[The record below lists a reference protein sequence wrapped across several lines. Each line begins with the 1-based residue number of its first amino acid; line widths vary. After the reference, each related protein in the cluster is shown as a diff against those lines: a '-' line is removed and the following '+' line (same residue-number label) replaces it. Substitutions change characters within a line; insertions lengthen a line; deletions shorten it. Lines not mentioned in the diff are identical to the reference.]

1 MLKVIPIAAES
12 LGVRS
17 MATFVETT
25 DVKIFIDPGV
35 ALGPY
40 RNRLSPHYL
49 EIEALKRSWEKVIKF
64 TKKSDVIVITHY
76 HYDHYNPDQVW
87 MFKDKILLIKDPNT
101 TNHSQNQRGSRF
113 LKLVAPF
120 VKDCKIADGKT
131 FPYGN
136 TTVQIS
142 EPVSHGP
149 GKRLG
154 KVIQVAIQVNEK
166 RFLFTSDIQGPCNEE
181 HMQFIR
187 RIEPTFLYIDGP
199 PFYMV
204 GNRFPRFSYSK
215 FLTYLEEIAEMRTLE
230 TLIIDH
236 HSLRVQNWKSFL
248 KINKKTNIV
257 SAAEFLGKDETLL
270 EANRKQL
277 YFNHVGIRI

>member
-17 MATFVETT
+17 MATFLETA

-40 RNRLSPHYL
+40 RNRLSPHRV
-49 EIEALKRSWEKVIKF
+49 EIEALKRSWEKVTEF
-64 TKKSDVIVITHY
+64 TKISDVIVITHY

-87 MFKDKILLIKDPNT
+87 MFNDKTLLVKDPYV
-101 TNHSQNQRGSRF
+101 TNHSQKQRGSRF
-113 LKLVAPF
+113 LNLISPV
-120 VKDCKIADGKT
+120 VRNCEIADGRT
-131 FPYGN
+131 FRYGN

-142 EPVSHGP
+142 EPVPHDP
-149 GKRLG
+149 GTRLG
-154 KVIQVAIQVNEK
+154 KVIQVAILTSEK

-187 RIEPTFLYIDGP
+187 RIEPTILYIDGP
-199 PFYMV
+199 PFYIV
-204 GNRFPRFSYSK
+204 GNRFPRSSYMK
-215 FLTYLEEIAEMRTLE
+215 FLTYLDEIAEMKTIE
-230 TLIIDH
+230 ALIIDH

-248 KINKKTNIV
+248 KFHRKNSIV
-257 SAAEFLGKDETLL
+257 SVAEFLGKDETLL

-277 YFNHVGIRI
+277 YFG